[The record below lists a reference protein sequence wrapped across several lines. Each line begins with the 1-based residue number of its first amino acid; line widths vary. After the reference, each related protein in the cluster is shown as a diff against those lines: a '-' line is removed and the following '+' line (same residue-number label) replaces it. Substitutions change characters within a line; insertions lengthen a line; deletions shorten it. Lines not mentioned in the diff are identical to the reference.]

1 MLLVSSHH
9 RAFAHA
15 IMYTCPFFNSQ
26 KQNVL
31 EGILLDTQAFTD
43 EQTKAS
49 AFMRLKA
56 EWGKL
61 VETEKPVII

>member
-1 MLLVSSHH
+1 
-9 RAFAHA
+9 
-15 IMYTCPFFNSQ
+15 MYTCPFFNSQ